1 MNTVREQRQRMNL
14 TQEALAKALGVE
26 RSTVTK
32 WEIGESKPRADMLV
46 KLANFFGCSVD
57 VLLCPNE

>member
-1 MNTVREQRQRMNL
+1 MDTVREQRQRMNL

-32 WEIGESKPRADMLV
+32 WEIGESKPRADMLM
-46 KLANFFGCSVD
+46 KLARVCWQNRT
-57 VLLCPNE
+57 NKKT

>member
-1 MNTVREQRQRMNL
+1 MDTVREQRQRMNL
-14 TQEALAKALGVE
+14 TQEALAKALSVE

-57 VLLCPNE
+57 VLLCPNK

>member
-1 MNTVREQRQRMNL
+1 MNTLREQRQRMNL

>member
-1 MNTVREQRQRMNL
+1 MNTVREQRQQMNL
-14 TQEALAKALGVE
+14 TQEELAKTLGVE

-32 WEIGESKPRADMLV
+32 WEIGESKPRADMLI

-57 VLLCPNE
+57 VLLCPSE